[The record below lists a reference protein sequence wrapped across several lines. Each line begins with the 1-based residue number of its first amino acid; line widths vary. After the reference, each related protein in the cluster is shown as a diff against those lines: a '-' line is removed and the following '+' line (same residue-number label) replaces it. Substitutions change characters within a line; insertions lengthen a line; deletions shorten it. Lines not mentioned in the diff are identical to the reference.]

1 MEPKVMVISYL
12 LIVFLSVM
20 LSKMVWI
27 SWLFLCIAYIAYQHK
42 SEFWF
47 FMLPRAIG
55 FYMSYAYCTCM
66 SLCSFFQLCFRS
78 HMFREINAATKQLLH
93 SCWVVGSSPELGYKY
108 GVSFFLGCWVC
119 TLFAIWLLWLRGLVI
134 VTFSLLSAKDFHF

>member
-1 MEPKVMVISYL
+1 MIPGINTFSGKILSVIKTLNKDFSSSQIHGAKSYGHQL
-12 LIVFLSVM
+12 FVNCFLSVM
-20 LSKMVWI
+20 LSKVVWI

-78 HMFREINAATKQLLH
+78 HMFREINAARKQLLH

-108 GVSFFLGCWVC
+108 GVSFFLGC
-119 TLFAIWLLWLRGLVI
+119 
-134 VTFSLLSAKDFHF
+134 